1 MKARWARLEP
11 TVSRKQQQHK
21 KRAEREASRKAAER
35 RRTVRNVFIG
45 VGVVVLLG
53 AGFFVFQPGP
63 GATGTTT
70 QSSWDLP
77 SLYDSEQRVTLADFQ
92 GKPTVAAFFASWCPH
107 CQRELPGFAAL
118 STQIDDQVNFV
129 AINTQD
135 GGNGKGLA
143 ERSGI
148 DAWPVARDIG
158 GTNGNSLSTGAFGAR
173 GMPLTVIYGP
183 DGEVADIT
191 RGAMS
196 ADQLF
201 AKLQALFNV

>member
-1 MKARWARLEP
+1 MKPHRARLKP
-11 TVSRKQQQHK
+11 PVARKQQQQK
-21 KRAEREASRKAAER
+21 RRAEREATRQAAER
-35 RRTVRNVFIG
+35 QRKIRNALIG
-45 VGVVVLLG
+45 VGVVALTAV
-53 AGFFVFQPGP
+53 AFVAFKPGP

-70 QSSWDLP
+70 QTAWDLP
-77 SLYDSEQRVTLADFQ
+77 SLYDGEQRVTLADFQ

-135 GGNGKGLA
+135 SGNGKSLA
-143 ERSGI
+143 ESSGI

-158 GTNGNSLSTGAFGAR
+158 GTNGNSLSTGAFSAR

-183 DGEVADIT
+183 NGDVADIT

-201 AKLQALFNV
+201 SKLQTLFDV